1 MKLTGAAILVLRVM
15 KVLKA
20 APAAYPYRSTAEA
33 KGMNNVPAKV
43 DESGGPTDADGH
55 HSRMGGSRR
64 LLLAVG
70 VVVMSFIAVD
80 NAIDAGAAADP
91 VGWWF
96 WVRKVGLPGLFA
108 AMFLVQ
114 ALRGR

>member
-1 MKLTGAAILVLRVM
+1 MGFTLR
-15 KVLKA
+15 
-20 APAAYPYRSTAEA
+20 RSETR
-33 KGMNNVPAKV
+33 GVRWL
-43 DESGGPTDADGH
+43 G
-55 HSRMGGSRR
+55 R
-64 LLLAVG
+64 LPGIIIMALAVG
-70 VVVMSFIAVD
+70 GLWFVFIAVD

-96 WVRKVGLPGLFA
+96 WVRKVALPGLVA

>member
-1 MKLTGAAILVLRVM
+1 
-15 KVLKA
+15 
-20 APAAYPYRSTAEA
+20 
-33 KGMNNVPAKV
+33 MNNVPAKV
-43 DESGGPTDADGH
+43 DESVGRSDADGD

-64 LLLAVG
+64 LLLAVCVLG
-70 VVVMSFIAVD
+70 FSFIAVD

-96 WVRKVGLPGLFA
+96 WVRKVGLPGLVA

>member
-1 MKLTGAAILVLRVM
+1 M
-15 KVLKA
+15 
-20 APAAYPYRSTAEA
+20 S
-33 KGMNNVPAKV
+33 NVPAKM
-43 DESGGPTDADGH
+43 DESVGPSNADPH
-55 HSRMGGSRR
+55 YSRIGGSRR

-70 VVVMSFIAVD
+70 GLLFVFIAVD

-96 WVRKVGLPGLFA
+96 WVRKVALPGLLA

>member
-1 MKLTGAAILVLRVM
+1 
-15 KVLKA
+15 
-20 APAAYPYRSTAEA
+20 
-33 KGMNNVPAKV
+33 MNDVPAKV
-43 DESGGPTDADGH
+43 DESVGPSDADGH
-55 HSRMGGSRR
+55 PSRMGGRRR
-64 LLLAVG
+64 LLLAVVG
-70 VVVMSFIAVD
+70 LVFCFIAVD

-96 WVRKVGLPGLFA
+96 WVRKVGLAGLVA